1 MSFMP
6 DRRKRLLILAG
17 VGVVLAVVLAFQH
30 LLPRG
35 DDSRDKV
42 PRMAPAG
49 APDGRQPPPAAAN
62 GAAAASEAQYAKLF
76 AISQQPGPQDVPVLK
91 KAIQSPAWE
100 DRHAAVVGL
109 GQLKDKGDP
118 ATLLAVLTNAQEKP
132 EVRAAAAEQLGAM
145 RHIDAG
151 PALIDAMSDESELV
165 RTAAGV
171 ALTKLMGMVFDFSA
185 RDPAGKREEAVARA
199 RNTWPRFYREI
210 QRIRNRGG

>member
-1 MSFMP
+1 ML
-6 DRRKRLLILAG
+6 DGRKRLLILAG
-17 VGVVLAVVLAFQH
+17 VGVLLAVVLAFQH
-30 LLPRG
+30 LWPRG
-35 DDSRDKV
+35 DDSREKA

-49 APDGRQPPPAAAN
+49 APDARQAPTAAS
-62 GAAAASEAQYAKLF
+62 GAAAESEAQYAKLF
-76 AISQQPGPQDVPVLK
+76 AISQQPSPQDVPVLK
-91 KAIQSPAWE
+91 KAIQSPSWE

-109 GQLKDKGDP
+109 GRLKDKGDP
-118 ATLLAVLTNAQEKP
+118 AALLAVLTNAQEKA

-145 RHIDAG
+145 RYIDAG

-199 RNTWPRFYREI
+199 RNTWPRFYQEI

>member
-1 MSFMP
+1 MP

-17 VGVVLAVVLAFQH
+17 VGVVLAAVLAFQH
-30 LLPRG
+30 LWPQG
-35 DDSRDKV
+35 DESREKR

-49 APDGRQPPPAAAN
+49 AQDGRQAPAVAAS

-76 AISQQPGPQDVPVLK
+76 AISQQPSPQDVPILK
-91 KAIQSPAWE
+91 KAIQSPSWE
-100 DRHAAVVGL
+100 DRHAAVTGL
-109 GQLKDKGDP
+109 GRLKDKGDP

-145 RHIDAG
+145 KYIEAG

-210 QRIRNRGG
+210 QLIRNRGG

>member
-1 MSFMP
+1 ML
-6 DRRKRLLILAG
+6 DGRKRLMILAG

-30 LLPRG
+30 LLPGGDESRG
-35 DDSRDKV
+35 KA

-49 APDGRQPPPAAAN
+49 APDGRQAPPAAAS

-76 AISQQPGPQDVPVLK
+76 AISQQPSPQDVPILK
-91 KAIQSPAWE
+91 KAIQSRSWE

-109 GQLKDKGDP
+109 GRLKDKGDP
-118 ATLLAVLTNAQEKP
+118 PALLAVLTNAQEKP

>member
-1 MSFMP
+1 ML
-6 DRRKRLLILAG
+6 DRRKRLWILAG

-30 LLPRG
+30 LLPGG
-35 DDSRDKV
+35 DDSREKA

-49 APDGRQPPPAAAN
+49 APDGRQAPPAAAS

-76 AISQQPGPQDVPVLK
+76 AISQQPSPQDVPALK
-91 KAIQSPAWE
+91 KAIQSPSWE
-100 DRHAAVVGL
+100 DRHAAVTGL
-109 GQLKDKGDP
+109 GRLKDKGDP
-118 ATLLAVLTNAQEKP
+118 ATLLAVLTNAREKP

-145 RHIDAG
+145 KYIDAG
-151 PALIDAMSDESELV
+151 PAIIDAMSDDSELV
-165 RTAAGV
+165 RAAAGV
-171 ALTKLMGMVFDFSA
+171 ALAKLMGMVFDFSA